1 MGRNYYEIDTPE
13 GAFELLESLENT
25 FKAEGY
31 KPRAVKQKALEFLHR
46 RLMAFF
52 IHEGEVNAIRNLL
65 DCPPTP
71 MLTDEEAEELKRY

>member
-1 MGRNYYEIDTPE
+1 MGRNYYEIGTHE
-13 GAFELLESLENT
+13 GAFELFESFENT

-31 KPRAVKQKALEFLHR
+31 KPRAAKQKALEFLHG

-52 IHEGEVNAIRNLL
+52 IHEGEVNAIKNLL

-71 MLTDEEAEELKRY
+71 LLTDAEAEDLKR